1 MSTQIKNTISNSII
15 VAIFTIMIA
24 GIASWMVTAIK
35 ENTKAVQ
42 ANTVLGYE
50 NKLLNQQDHAQ
61 LSGLIIGLNYD
72 IVQVKG
78 EITHVKH
85 NCKENKA
92 RVDRYIRI
100 LKER

>member
-15 VAIFTIMIA
+15 VAIFTMMIA

-42 ANTVLGYE
+42 ANTVQGYE
-50 NKLLNQQDHAQ
+50 NKMINQEEHAA
-61 LSGLIIGLNYD
+61 LGGLIVGLNYD
-72 IVQVKG
+72 IARVS
-78 EITHVKH
+78 E
-85 NCKENKA
+85 NCNENKA
-92 RVDRYIRI
+92 RVDRYIKI

>member
-15 VAIFTIMIA
+15 VAIFTMMIA
-24 GIASWMVTAIK
+24 GIASWMVAAIK

-42 ANTVLGYE
+42 ANTVQGYE
-50 NKLLNQQDHAQ
+50 NKLLNQQEHAS
-61 LSGLIIGLNYD
+61 LGGLIVGLNYD
-72 IVQVKG
+72 ITRVS
-78 EITHVKH
+78 E

-92 RVDRYIRI
+92 RVDSYIRI